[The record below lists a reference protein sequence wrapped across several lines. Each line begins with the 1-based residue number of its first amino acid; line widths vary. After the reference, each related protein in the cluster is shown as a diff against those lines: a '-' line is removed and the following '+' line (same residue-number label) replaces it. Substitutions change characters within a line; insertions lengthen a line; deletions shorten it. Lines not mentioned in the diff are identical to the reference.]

1 MAVSKTRAKLVDVAR
16 QLFAKRGVDDTTM
29 NDIAVASKKG
39 RRTLYTYFK
48 SKEDIYMAVVESEL
62 EMLSDAMEQVAKKD
76 ITPDEKILKLIE
88 THLDSI
94 KMVVYRNGTLRAG
107 FFRNIWRVE
116 AVRKNFDT
124 KEIKLF
130 KQVLAEGKD
139 KGIFDIDN
147 VDIIADIV
155 HYCIKGIEV
164 PYIRGQIAEELD
176 DEAGWAYVAKIVFGA
191 LGRKDTGKTAIV
203 TGAARGIGKAI
214 ALKFASEGANIAF
227 TDLVIDENGQNTEK
241 EIAALG
247 VKVKGYASNAANF
260 EDTEKVVN
268 QIKEDFG
275 SIDILVN
282 NAGITKDGLMMRMSE
297 AQWDAVIAVNLKSAF
312 NFIHACT
319 PIMMRQKSGSII
331 NMASVVGVHGNAGQ
345 CNYSAS
351 KAGMIGLAKSIAQEL
366 GSRGIRANA
375 IAPGF
380 IITDMTAKLSDEV
393 KTEWAKKIPLRRGGT
408 PEDVADVATFL
419 ASDMSSYVSGQVI
432 QVDGGMNM

>member
-16 QLFAKRGVDDTTM
+16 QLFAKKGVDDTTM

-94 KMVVYRNGTLRAG
+94 KMVVYRNGTLRAV

-191 LGRKDTGKTAIV
+191 LGRKDTGK
-203 TGAARGIGKAI
+203 
-214 ALKFASEGANIAF
+214 E
-227 TDLVIDENGQNTEK
+227 
-241 EIAALG
+241 
-247 VKVKGYASNAANF
+247 
-260 EDTEKVVN
+260 
-268 QIKEDFG
+268 
-275 SIDILVN
+275 
-282 NAGITKDGLMMRMSE
+282 
-297 AQWDAVIAVNLKSAF
+297 
-312 NFIHACT
+312 
-319 PIMMRQKSGSII
+319 
-331 NMASVVGVHGNAGQ
+331 
-345 CNYSAS
+345 
-351 KAGMIGLAKSIAQEL
+351 
-366 GSRGIRANA
+366 
-375 IAPGF
+375 
-380 IITDMTAKLSDEV
+380 
-393 KTEWAKKIPLRRGGT
+393 
-408 PEDVADVATFL
+408 
-419 ASDMSSYVSGQVI
+419 
-432 QVDGGMNM
+432 

>member
-16 QLFAKRGVDDTTM
+16 QLFAKKGVDDTTM

-116 AVRKNFDT
+116 AVRKNFDA

-191 LGRKDTGKTAIV
+191 LGRTDTGK
-203 TGAARGIGKAI
+203 
-214 ALKFASEGANIAF
+214 E
-227 TDLVIDENGQNTEK
+227 
-241 EIAALG
+241 
-247 VKVKGYASNAANF
+247 
-260 EDTEKVVN
+260 
-268 QIKEDFG
+268 
-275 SIDILVN
+275 
-282 NAGITKDGLMMRMSE
+282 
-297 AQWDAVIAVNLKSAF
+297 
-312 NFIHACT
+312 
-319 PIMMRQKSGSII
+319 
-331 NMASVVGVHGNAGQ
+331 
-345 CNYSAS
+345 
-351 KAGMIGLAKSIAQEL
+351 
-366 GSRGIRANA
+366 
-375 IAPGF
+375 
-380 IITDMTAKLSDEV
+380 
-393 KTEWAKKIPLRRGGT
+393 
-408 PEDVADVATFL
+408 
-419 ASDMSSYVSGQVI
+419 
-432 QVDGGMNM
+432 

>member
-94 KMVVYRNGTLRAG
+94 KMVVYRNGTLRAS

-191 LGRKDTGKTAIV
+191 LGRKDTGK
-203 TGAARGIGKAI
+203 
-214 ALKFASEGANIAF
+214 E
-227 TDLVIDENGQNTEK
+227 
-241 EIAALG
+241 
-247 VKVKGYASNAANF
+247 Y
-260 EDTEKVVN
+260 
-268 QIKEDFG
+268 
-275 SIDILVN
+275 
-282 NAGITKDGLMMRMSE
+282 
-297 AQWDAVIAVNLKSAF
+297 F
-312 NFIHACT
+312 N
-319 PIMMRQKSGSII
+319 
-331 NMASVVGVHGNAGQ
+331 
-345 CNYSAS
+345 
-351 KAGMIGLAKSIAQEL
+351 
-366 GSRGIRANA
+366 
-375 IAPGF
+375 
-380 IITDMTAKLSDEV
+380 
-393 KTEWAKKIPLRRGGT
+393 
-408 PEDVADVATFL
+408 
-419 ASDMSSYVSGQVI
+419 
-432 QVDGGMNM
+432 